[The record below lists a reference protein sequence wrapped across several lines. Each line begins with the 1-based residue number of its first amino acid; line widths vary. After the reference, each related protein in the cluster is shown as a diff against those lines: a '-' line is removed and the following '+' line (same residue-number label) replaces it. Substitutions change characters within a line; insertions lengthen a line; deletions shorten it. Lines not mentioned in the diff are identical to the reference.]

1 MASDASALIE
11 HTDRVIYLEDDDVAS
26 IYDGSESSSLPPL
39 ITTIH
44 NLYSGMSTFHI

>member
-26 IYDGSESSSLPPL
+26 IYDGSK
-39 ITTIH
+39 IVTQWTH
-44 NLYSGMSTFHI
+44 NKICI